1 LNVGDRIKLNDKEIK
16 KAKTML
22 IITSILGLS
31 IGFVSALLENIYG
44 IILCVFIFII
54 TTYYVIILSK
64 EITSSKQK
72 QQRISHRKPKQQFQ
86 K

>member
-1 LNVGDRIKLNDKEIK
+1 MNVGDRIKLNDKEIK

-44 IILCVFIFII
+44 IILCVFIFVI

-64 EITSSKQK
+64 EITSATFIENY
-72 QQRISHRKPKQQFQ
+72 IS
-86 K
+86 